1 MDNQTE
7 TYKYEIA
14 FSLCKQDVP
23 FARDLIAQLNPSIN
37 VFFYE
42 NNQEELIAKSGPEV
56 FGRVFNK
63 EARIVVILSRK
74 EWSETYY
81 TDIER
86 NAIIDRTSIRNE
98 GYDFLMVIPMAPGE
112 VPSWYPKT
120 KIYADPQ
127 HWSIDR
133 LASFV
138 EFKLADEGGL
148 IKKLTLEDRYNNL
161 QQRVAAKKLLV
172 QRQSS
177 TEALQAVRNEIDTID
192 KIVQSKMD
200 VFNDNL
206 LGLTRKQ
213 SWPHPL
219 PGAYFS
225 IRGIILEVKVI
236 APDETYQKIVLCQDY
251 LLRVALYI
259 SMGAH
264 NDLWKEI
271 ESNQPFKVTEYRF
284 LYNGEQ
290 LGWAVPFIYDKR
302 IPQLDTQ
309 VLFRHKEPNVMQNP
323 MRYYDLKDPVSST
336 EIIDEW
342 FQHLL
347 GFGTET
353 IENYI

>member
-1 MDNQTE
+1 MDNQKE
-7 TYKYEIA
+7 TYKYDIA
-14 FSLCKQDVP
+14 FSLCKQDVQ

-42 NNQEELIAKSGPEV
+42 NSQEELIAKSGPEV

-98 GYDFLMVIPMAPGE
+98 GYNFLMVIPMAPGE

-120 KIYADPQ
+120 KIYADSQ

-161 QQRVAAKKLLV
+161 QQRIAAKNLLM
-172 QRQSS
+172 QKQLSS
-177 TEALQAVRNEIDTID
+177 EALQAVRSEIDTID
-192 KIVQSKMD
+192 KIVRSKID
-200 VFNDNL
+200 VFKDNKL
-206 LGLTRKQ
+206 WQTRQQ
-213 SWPHPL
+213 SWPQPL

-225 IRGIILEVKVI
+225 ISGIILEVKVM
-236 APDETYQKIVLCQDY
+236 APDETRQKIVSCQDY

-264 NDLWKEI
+264 NDLRQEVEFNK
-271 ESNQPFKVTEYRF
+271 PFNLTEYRF

-290 LGWAVPFIYDKR
+290 LGWAIPVIYGKS
-302 IPQLDTQ
+302 ISQLDTQ
-309 VLFRHKEPNVMQNP
+309 VLFRHKEPNVIQNS
-323 MRYYDLKDPVSST
+323 MRYYDLRDPASSA

-342 FQHLL
+342 FQQLL
-347 GFGTET
+347 GYGTET